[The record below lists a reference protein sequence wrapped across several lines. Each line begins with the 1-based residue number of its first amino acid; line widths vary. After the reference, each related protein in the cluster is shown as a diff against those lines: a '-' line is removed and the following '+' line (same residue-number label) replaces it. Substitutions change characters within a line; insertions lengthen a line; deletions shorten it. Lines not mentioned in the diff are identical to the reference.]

1 MAPAAV
7 GGEDGLSAVAKRQL
21 VWQEDWGLRGQL
33 LRYRRMVEEGS
44 AGRGG
49 PLGTCRCGRGNT
61 DCGGR
66 GGSDVARGGSDRA
79 QWAMEFPFDVDALLP
94 ERITVLDQH
103 LRPPARRPGTTT
115 PAR

>member
-1 MAPAAV
+1 MLL
-7 GGEDGLSAVAKRQL
+7 LSDSWSGKKIGVSGASCR
-21 VWQEDWGLRGQL
+21 D
-33 LRYRRMVEEGS
+33 YRRVVEEGR

-49 PLGTCRCGRGNT
+49 PLGTCRRGRGST

-66 GGSDVARGGSDRA
+66 AGSDVAWGGSDRA